1 MLQQPDLGELPER
14 SPAISKVPFLT
25 LRDNRVWRPMQNSSI
40 SSSEKREETD
50 QALDYVIMPH

>member
-1 MLQQPDLGELPER
+1 MQHPDLGELPER
-14 SPAISKVPFLT
+14 SPAISKELFLT

-50 QALDYVIMPH
+50 QALEYVLMPH